1 MPNSSIRWIST
12 HLRRLWFL
20 LLPLR
25 PPSDPPSDPLPLQDR
40 SPAELRAIL
49 AAAPLGGLV
58 SMSASEARS
67 LAAPPPPPEG
77 EISLRLER
85 SGLTLPPEPIRLPWR
100 TVVSGL
106 TFYYQVPKIPRWLR
120 RRHPQLSPLLLR
132 HSKSRL
138 RWNPP
143 MQAPCRRSA
152 RSRLRHRGRLLPWAV
167 KRRVLA
173 QFRRPFRPKRPAR
186 VTGLH
191 RGLRR

>member
-25 PPSDPPSDPLPLQDR
+25 RPPRQDSPSAPGEMPRRDIQMLQ
-40 SPAELRAIL
+40 AEMQRL
-49 AAAPLGGLV
+49 AAPLG
-58 SMSASEARS
+58 
-67 LAAPPPPPEG
+67 
-77 EISLRLER
+77 
-85 SGLTLPPEPIRLPWR
+85 PIFLPWR
-100 TVVSGL
+100 AVVSGL
-106 TFYYQVPKIPRWLR
+106 TFYYQVPKIPRWCRAR
-120 RRHPQLSPLLLR
+120 RPQLSPLLLR

-143 MQAPCRRSA
+143 MQAPCRRSS